1 MRCAVHP
8 DALAV
13 DTCTRCGGFTCDA
26 CLQLL
31 GEEAFCATCYQRRE
45 VTGRASARATI
56 ALLLAGGGLFFGVFT
71 GVPALLLA
79 WREAKAIE
87 RGDAPL
93 SSRAFVTV
101 ARVLGWVSVALTV
114 LGVGALVVAAV
125 LTRGQLS

>member
-1 MRCAVHP
+1 MNCAVHP

-13 DTCTRCGGFTCDA
+13 DTCTRCGGFTCDV

-31 GEEAFCATCYQRRE
+31 GEEAFCASCYQRRE

-56 ALLLAGGGLFFGVFT
+56 ALLLAGCGLFFGVLT

-93 SSRAFVTV
+93 SSRSFVKV
-101 ARVLGWVSVALTV
+101 ARVLGWVSVALSV
-114 LGVGALVVAAV
+114 LGFGALLLVAALIPV
-125 LTRGQLS
+125 S